1 MKIVSL
7 LPSATEIVCAL
18 GRQHDLVGIS
28 HSCDFPQSIT
38 DRAVL
43 TSTAVPH
50 DRDQSTIDTFVRQ
63 QLTAGKG
70 LYELDIQVLGEL
82 APDIIVTQTLC
93 DVCAVSGGDVYQA
106 VASLP
111 RPPALVELDASSL
124 EDVLDDILR
133 TAAAINATEAGQQL
147 VDSLRERADAVART
161 PVLHGEKVLFLE
173 WLDPPFTGGHW
184 IPDMITRLGGESCLA
199 SAGERS
205 RTTDAEEIAGCDPDI
220 IVVACCGFDTER
232 SQGAVHELQ
241 NQPWWTSLRAVRE
254 QRVIIGD
261 GNAHFSRA
269 GPRLIDGLEWLAG
282 QISGMLVSPPVADKP
297 VDLWLP

>member
-28 HSCDFPQSIT
+28 HSCDFPESVT

-50 DRDQSTIDTFVRQ
+50 DSDQVTIDTFVRQ

-93 DVCAVSGGDVYQA
+93 DVCAVSGGDVYRA

-111 RPPALVELDASSL
+111 HPPALLELDASSL
-124 EDVLDDILR
+124 DDVLDDITR
-133 TAAAINATEAGQQL
+133 TAAAINADEVGQQL
-147 VDSLRERADAVART
+147 VSSLRERAGAVAST
-161 PVLHGEKVLFLE
+161 PVLDGEKVLFLE

-184 IPDMITRLGGESCLA
+184 IPDMITLLGGQSCLA
-199 SAGERS
+199 SSGQRS
-205 RTTDAEEIAGCDPDI
+205 RTAAPEEIMQCDPDI

-232 SQGAVHELQ
+232 SRRAVRELE
-241 NQPWWTSLRAVRE
+241 NQHWWVSLRAVQKR
-254 QRVIIGD
+254 RVIIGD

-269 GPRLIDGLEWLAG
+269 GPRLIDGLEWLAD
-282 QISGMLVSPPVADKP
+282 QISGQRSTGPDSRQTG
-297 VDLWLP
+297 